1 MFSSKSLA
9 LKGNDISFVSILS
22 LVCWKNAENTVFT
35 KAISENNHLAAAA
48 CCDYIYTSHYPL
60 FNRKLMK
67 NNRLSSNEFSVG
79 NTVIKLAF
87 VSGAL
92 LSCMYGVL
100 MVFAS
105 AFKVLG

>member
-1 MFSSKSLA
+1 
-9 LKGNDISFVSILS
+9 
-22 LVCWKNAENTVFT
+22 
-35 KAISENNHLAAAA
+35 
-48 CCDYIYTSHYPL
+48 
-60 FNRKLMK
+60 MK
-67 NNRLSSNEFSVG
+67 NNLLLSKDFSVA
-79 NTVIKLAF
+79 NTIIKLAF